1 MSESK
6 DSRLL
11 RARRQLRAKFVIPAI
26 GLIAVFIVSYFVVNR
41 SPVKLQYASHEPDPM
56 ENERKSASDFEVKSA
71 TGGSFKLSQL
81 KGKVVLITFW
91 GADCA
96 TCLVELPAFQEL
108 KKRYQSEGLEVVAI
122 NIDSTEEGR
131 KSARESW
138 AKGRYEFESF
148 YDPNRDI
155 AKQLGVETL
164 PSNFVIDRKGRKAF
178 ESFGANDWL
187 APETARLIEDL
198 LVEPE

>member
-1 MSESK
+1 M
-6 DSRLL
+6 
-11 RARRQLRAKFVIPAI
+11 
-26 GLIAVFIVSYFVVNR
+26 G
-41 SPVKLQYASHEPDPM
+41 
-56 ENERKSASDFEVKSA
+56 
-71 TGGSFKLSQL
+71 
-81 KGKVVLITFW
+81 
-91 GADCA
+91 
-96 TCLVELPAFQEL
+96 LPAFQEL

-138 AKGRYEFESF
+138 AKGRYEFESY